1 MEKKSAISERIQM
14 LITEFCDGKNLP
26 FAKAIGINESNI
38 RSYIAGTQ
46 PRFDVL
52 AAIADKFAVNCEW
65 LLTGRGEMTKTNQ
78 STPVEHMQTGYV
90 SKNKD
95 KEKIDNSQGTSPE
108 IFDKLLSTIKE
119 QQITIKEQAEEI
131 GILKQTIATQTG
143 QVGACFRCGEF
154 NTCRCRIKRVLW
166 GKGGKK

>member
-131 GILKQTIATQTG
+131 GILKQTIVQLKQESAG
-143 QVGACFRCGEF
+143 RVSGAESSTLAGA
-154 NTCRCRIKRVLW
+154 
-166 GKGGKK
+166 G

>member
-95 KEKIDNSQGTSPE
+95 KEKIDNSQGTPPE

-119 QQITIKEQAEEI
+119 QPITIKEQAEEI
-131 GILKQTIATQTG
+131 GILKQTIVQLKQESAGRVSGAESSTLAG
-143 QVGACFRCGEF
+143 VG
-154 NTCRCRIKRVLW
+154 
-166 GKGGKK
+166 

>member
-52 AAIADKFAVNCEW
+52 AAIADKFAINCEW
-65 LLTGRGEMTKTNQ
+65 LLTGRGEMLNVQTSALDDKTTLAQ
-78 STPVEHMQTGYV
+78 KEGTGIED
-90 SKNKD
+90 KLIAIIANKD
-95 KEKIDNSQGTSPE
+95 A
-108 IFDKLLSTIKE
+108 TIRE
-119 QQITIKEQAEEI
+119 MAEEI
-131 GILKQTIATQTG
+131 GMLKQTIKQLEREKEELASGVRGSQAANA
-143 QVGACFRCGEF
+143 V
-154 NTCRCRIKRVLW
+154 
-166 GKGGKK
+166 

>member
-1 MEKKSAISERIQM
+1 MRLWRKKSAISERIQM

-131 GILKQTIATQTG
+131 GILKQTIVQLKQESAGRVSGAESSTLAG
-143 QVGACFRCGEF
+143 VG
-154 NTCRCRIKRVLW
+154 
-166 GKGGKK
+166 

>member
-95 KEKIDNSQGTSPE
+95 KEKIDNSQGTPPE

-131 GILKQTIATQTG
+131 GILKQTIVQLKQESAGRVSGAESSTLAG
-143 QVGACFRCGEF
+143 VG
-154 NTCRCRIKRVLW
+154 
-166 GKGGKK
+166 